1 MTDLEMTKLCA
12 EAIRISVVE
21 YADGYDVK
29 EKHYRIRVAPG
40 LHGVSGPYQP
50 LKNDAQAMALVKAFK
65 LGLSYGAEG
74 WIVDG
79 PASHHLEQ
87 DLNRGICK
95 AVARMQIEKEK
106 NA

>member
-1 MTDLEMTKLCA
+1 MADLTDKEITEACA
-12 EAIRISVVE
+12 RAMGISVVAVNARGE
-21 YADGYDVK
+21 RQPPYVEHWFSGNPMRVYD
-29 EKHYRIRVAPG
+29 
-40 LHGVSGPYQP
+40 P
-50 LKNDAQAMALVKAFK
+50 LRDDAQAMALIHKFK